1 MTDSQMTG
9 GPTRSW
15 VMVADADGRPHL
27 ESRWTMP
34 ETAPVAAPAPTAQPA
49 HPAPAAHAA

>member
-1 MTDSQMTG
+1 MTDSQMAG

-34 ETAPVAAPAPTAQPA
+34 ETAPVAVPTPAAQSA
-49 HPAPAAHAA
+49 HAAHAA

>member
-15 VMVADADGRPHL
+15 VMVTDADGRSHL
-27 ESRWTMP
+27 ESRWTTP
-34 ETAPVAAPAPTAQPA
+34 ETAPAAAAAPATQPA
-49 HPAPAAHAA
+49 QAA

>member
-15 VMVADADGRPHL
+15 VMVTDADGRSHL
-27 ESRWTMP
+27 ESRWT
-34 ETAPVAAPAPTAQPA
+34 TAELAAAMHAT
-49 HPAPAAHAA
+49 HAA

>member
-15 VMVADADGRPHL
+15 VLVTDADGRSHL

-34 ETAPVAAPAPTAQPA
+34 EPAPVAAPVPA
-49 HPAPAAHAA
+49 TQAA

>member
-15 VMVADADGRPHL
+15 VMVTDADGRPHL

-34 ETAPVAAPAPTAQPA
+34 ETAPVAAPAPAAQPAQPA
-49 HPAPAAHAA
+49 HAAHAA